1 MDKMNAQTTDVST
14 IKPSGA
20 RRSKIITAVVLILSI
35 LAGVLVSF
43 LSLQRDLATIDLAQL
58 IEASSVWLSSWYWM
72 VGAIGCLIVILITGA
87 LRIFLLLKPKQSRA
101 TLQDSYRYSLLSKY
115 YVLITPLGLGG
126 QPVTMVYMRKKNVP
140 FGLATF
146 IPMIDLFAM
155 RLGMLI
161 IGLATV
167 IFFPN
172 VVVPWV
178 RIAAYIG
185 LFFTCF
191 LPVFGIAMSWFP
203 VFEKVVVGTLT
214 RLKFLKRR
222 EQYIKVTQDAFK
234 KYRAA
239 FAYFKTMKKQ
249 VLAVIL
255 LAFISQ
261 LALLS
266 IPFFI
271 LKAYPTTAML
281 PLNEVPL
288 TYLNTVSMV
297 AYASIAVAFIPT
309 VGNAGAIEF
318 SFSTVFAT
326 FMEARYLF
334 WAMFAWRF
342 LTFYIFLIL
351 GLILT
356 FYLGVN
362 RRKESRRHRLPD
374 FTMKTRVVL
383 FSDNFFPM
391 IDGVVRTV
399 DAYARHLLARGYQPI
414 VIGPTYKTPSER
426 LPYPVYRVPSFR
438 LPNQEYALGIFPFTK
453 AIKQALAYEG
463 PVIYHT
469 HAPFMIAHQALK
481 HAHANNIPIMT
492 TFHSKYYE
500 DFYQF
505 SHSKTFSQWA
515 VRNIVRFYNK
525 VDEVWAVS
533 TKTATT
539 LRNYGYRGEIN
550 IMPNGTDFVVPP
562 DLESYKQQAEQ
573 FLDVQEGE
581 AKLLFVGHLIW
592 QKNIKFLLEVLRQL
606 DALGFKYHMIFV
618 GEGGHEKMVRK
629 YADSLHLRGRV
640 SFKGII
646 KDRLLLAGIYA
657 ASDLFFFPSVYD
669 NAPLVIRE
677 AAAVGLPSLLVRAS
691 HSAEIVVDNVSG
703 FTEKEDVERMAG
715 RIVGLF
721 EHPEELK
728 IVGDAAKTTVPMN
741 WGVIIDQAID
751 RYEMIIKNYY
761 EQEE

>member
-1 MDKMNAQTTDVST
+1 MDEQGTNIDNV
-14 IKPSGA
+14 KPNGG
-20 RRSKIITAVVLILSI
+20 RRSKILTALVLILSI
-35 LAGVLVSF
+35 LAGIAVSF
-43 LSLQRDLATIDLAQL
+43 LALRRDLATIDLAQL

-72 VGAIGCLIVILITGA
+72 VGALACLVVILLTGA
-87 LRIFLLLKPKQSRA
+87 LRIHLLLKPKQPRA

-126 QPVTMVYMRKKNVP
+126 QPVTMVYMRKKKVP

-161 IGLATV
+161 IGLVAV
-167 IFFPN
+167 IFFQN
-172 VVVPWV
+172 VVVSWV
-178 RIAAYIG
+178 RIAAYFG
-185 LFFTCF
+185 LFFTC
-191 LPVFGIAMSWFP
+191 LMPVVGISMSWFP
-203 VFEKVVVGTLT
+203 VFEKAVVGILT

-222 EQYIKVTQDAFK
+222 DQYIKVTQEAFR

-239 FAYFKTMKKQ
+239 FAFFKTMKKQ

-255 LAFISQ
+255 LAFVSQ
-261 LALLS
+261 LALVS

-271 LKAYPTTAML
+271 LKAYPMTALL
-281 PLNEVPL
+281 PNNGVPL
-288 TYLNTVSMV
+288 TYMNAVSMV
-297 AYASIAVAFIPT
+297 TYASIAVAFIPT

-334 WAMFAWRF
+334 WALFAWRF
-342 LTFYIFLIL
+342 LTFYIYLIL
-351 GLILT
+351 GLVLT

-362 RRKESRRHRLPD
+362 RRREHRRHRRPD
-374 FTMKTRVVL
+374 FGLPTRVVL
-383 FSDNFFPM
+383 FTDNFFPM

-399 DAYARHLLARGYQPI
+399 DAYARRLLVRGYEPI
-414 VIGPTYKTPSER
+414 VIAPTYKSPSER
-426 LPYPVYRVPSFR
+426 LPYPVYHVPSFR
-438 LPNQEYALGIFPFTK
+438 LPRQEYALGLFPFTK

-463 PVIYHT
+463 PLIYHT
-469 HAPFMIAHQALK
+469 HAPFMIAHKALK

-505 SHSKTFSQWA
+505 SHSKTISQWA
-515 VRNIVRFYNK
+515 IGNIVRFYHK

-550 IMPNGTDFVVPP
+550 VMPNGTDFVVPP
-562 DLESYKQQAEQ
+562 DLESYKQQARQ
-573 FLDVQEGE
+573 FLGLAEGE
-581 AKLLFVGHLIW
+581 ANLLFVGHLIW
-592 QKNIKFLLEVLRQL
+592 QKNLKFLLDVLRQL
-606 DALGFKYHMIFV
+606 DAMKFKYHMIFV

-629 YADSLHLRGRV
+629 YTESLGLSGRV

-677 AAAVGLPSLLVRAS
+677 AASVGLPSLLVRGS
-691 HSAEIVVDNVSG
+691 HSAEIIVDNISG
-703 FTEKEDVERMAG
+703 FAEKENVERMAQ
-715 RIVGLF
+715 RIVYLF
-721 EHPEELK
+721 THPEELK
-728 IVGDAAKTTVPMN
+728 TVGEAAKTTVPMN
-741 WGVIIDQAID
+741 WDIIIDQAID
-751 RYEMIIKNYY
+751 RYEAIIQRYY
-761 EQEE
+761 DQEE